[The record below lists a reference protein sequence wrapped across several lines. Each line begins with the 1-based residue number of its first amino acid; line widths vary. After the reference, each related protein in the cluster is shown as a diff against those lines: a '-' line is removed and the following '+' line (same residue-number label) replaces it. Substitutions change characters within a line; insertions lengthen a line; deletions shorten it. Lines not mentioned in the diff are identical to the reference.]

1 MINGFVRLVAKDARG
16 IILHVMT

>member
-1 MINGFVRLVAKDARG
+1 MINAFVRLVAKDARG